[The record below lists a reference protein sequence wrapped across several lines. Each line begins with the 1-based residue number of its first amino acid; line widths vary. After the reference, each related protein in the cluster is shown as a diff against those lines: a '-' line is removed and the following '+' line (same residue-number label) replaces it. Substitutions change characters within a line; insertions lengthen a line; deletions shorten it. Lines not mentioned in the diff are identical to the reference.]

1 MTDPGAGRGGRVGRV
16 AGLQRSA
23 GGVPKLPVERV
34 AVRVTGMEGDV
45 QRNRKY
51 HGGPDRALCIY
62 SLDLIQALV
71 AEGHPIHPGAT
82 GENVTVSGI
91 DWRAVQ
97 PGAQL
102 RMGAVEVE
110 VTAFAVPCRTIR
122 SAFLNEEMTRIGEKV
137 HPGWSR
143 VYARVLVEGGIAVG
157 DRVELVVDR
166 PVLTD
171 VSPASVEVW
180 RRNVVDNINTN

>member
-1 MTDPGAGRGGRVGRV
+1 MSDPGEGRTGRVGRV

-23 GGVPKLPVERV
+23 GGVPKLPVERA
-34 AVRVTGMEGDV
+34 AVRVTGLEGDV

-71 AEGHPIHPGAT
+71 AEGHPIHPGAA
-82 GENVTVSGI
+82 GENVTLSGI

-97 PGAQL
+97 PGVRL
-102 RMGAVEVE
+102 RMGAVEAE

-122 SAFLNEEMTRIGEKV
+122 AAFLNEEMTRIGEKL

-143 VYARVLVEGGIAVG
+143 VYARVIVEGAIGVG
-157 DRVELVVDR
+157 DRVEL
-166 PVLTD
+166 L
-171 VSPASVEVW
+171 SPP
-180 RRNVVDNINTN
+180 RI

>member
-1 MTDPGAGRGGRVGRV
+1 MSDLGEGRTGRVGRV

-34 AVRVTGMEGDV
+34 AVRVTGLEGDV
-45 QRNRKY
+45 QRNRKH

-97 PGAQL
+97 PGVRL
-102 RMGAVEVE
+102 RIGAVEAE

-122 SAFLNEEMTRIGEKV
+122 TAFLDEEMTRIGEKA

-143 VYARVLVEGGIAVG
+143 VYARVLVEGEIGVG
-157 DRVELVVDR
+157 DQVELRSDQQV
-166 PVLTD
+166 
-171 VSPASVEVW
+171 
-180 RRNVVDNINTN
+180 

>member
-1 MTDPGAGRGGRVGRV
+1 M
-16 AGLQRSA
+16 
-23 GGVPKLPVERV
+23 
-34 AVRVTGMEGDV
+34 RVTGMEGDV

-97 PGAQL
+97 PGVRL
-102 RMGAVEVE
+102 RMGAVEAE

-122 SAFLNEEMTRIGEKV
+122 AAFLDEAMTRIGEKV

-143 VYARVLVEGGIAVG
+143 VYARVIVEGEIGIG
-157 DRVELVVDR
+157 DQVELLSDQQV
-166 PVLTD
+166 
-171 VSPASVEVW
+171 
-180 RRNVVDNINTN
+180 

>member
-1 MTDPGAGRGGRVGRV
+1 MSDQGGGRTGRAGRV

-97 PGAQL
+97 PGVRL
-102 RMGAVEVE
+102 RMGAVEAE

-122 SAFLNEEMTRIGEKV
+122 AAFLDEAMTRISERV

-143 VYARVLVEGGIAVG
+143 VYARVIVEGEIGVG
-157 DRVELVVDR
+157 DPVELLADQQV
-166 PVLTD
+166 
-171 VSPASVEVW
+171 
-180 RRNVVDNINTN
+180 